1 MSRLLRCWECKSS
14 FLILL
19 SCYTFHRSR
28 KICSAKQWAW
38 KLLRAFLNNFF
49 HVSLFSNIFFVFPRY
64 VIMLIYHPFLCI
76 ICTDDLYYC
85 GLRAKQTAQN
95 FAPKEKLTRKTSR
108 ANEDQQPI
116 YVSSNRNLSRIPRD
130 PALKRRSISHM
141 DRHQPK
147 FSSLYQLNQI
157 NDPRSSLYQRLH
169 HHSYNV
175 PPNRIYGGH
184 GGMWH
189 ARSYE
194 SGIGE
199 ENWNRE
205 RFIE

>member
-1 MSRLLRCWECKSS
+1 
-14 FLILL
+14 
-19 SCYTFHRSR
+19 
-28 KICSAKQWAW
+28 
-38 KLLRAFLNNFF
+38 
-49 HVSLFSNIFFVFPRY
+49 
-64 VIMLIYHPFLCI
+64 MLIYHPISFFHI
-76 ICTDDLYYC
+76 PTKDDLYYC

-141 DRHQPK
+141 DRHQPT

-169 HHSYNV
+169 HHSYNMMS
-175 PPNRIYGGH
+175 PGRHYNNKNNLGH

-194 SGIGE
+194 SGIGM
-199 ENWNRE
+199 
-205 RFIE
+205 